1 MTQTLKAHLLVL
13 LATFL
18 VAGSFIASAKLSGV
32 IDSISLTLFRFF
44 VASLFLSP
52 IILVNKKYREKVFS
66 TMPRAMIISL
76 FYSLYFIGLFKALET
91 TTALNTGTLFTIVP
105 LLTAILCIFF
115 LKEKMSLKQLFIY
128 LVGIV
133 GTCIVVFKADI
144 NLFLNFS
151 LNQGD
156 IIFLFAIVAMALY
169 SITLKLL
176 HKKDDELFVLVFCT
190 LIGGCVWMF
199 LTLKIL
205 DIPLQW
211 QKIEGDLI
219 FYMLYLIIGATLFTL
234 YLYQQGS
241 IAIGPK
247 KLMAYVYLNPIAVAL
262 LMFLFEG
269 KVVNFGVLLGII
281 ISTFATIVLLKQK

>member
-1 MTQTLKAHLLVL
+1 MTQTLKAHFLVL

-44 VASLFLSP
+44 VASLFLAP
-52 IILVNKKYREKVFS
+52 IIFLNKKYRDKVLS
-66 TMPRAMIISL
+66 TIPRAMIISL

-91 TTALNTGTLFTIVP
+91 TTALNTGTLFTLVP
-105 LLTAILCIFF
+105 LLTGILCIFF
-115 LKEKMSLKQLFIY
+115 LKQKMSLKQLFIY

-176 HKKDDELFVLVFCT
+176 HKKDDELLVLVFCT
-190 LIGGCVWMF
+190 LIGGCIWMF
-199 LTLKIL
+199 LTLEIL

-241 IAIGPK
+241 ISIGPK
-247 KLMAYVYLNPIAVAL
+247 KVMAYVYLNPAAVAFL
-262 LMFLFEG
+262 LLIFENQLISW
-269 KVVNFGVLLGII
+269 KVIMGII
-281 ISTFATIVLLKQK
+281 LSLITTFLLLI

>member
-1 MTQTLKAHLLVL
+1 
-13 LATFL
+13 
-18 VAGSFIASAKLSGV
+18 
-32 IDSISLTLFRFF
+32 
-44 VASLFLSP
+44 
-52 IILVNKKYREKVFS
+52 
-66 TMPRAMIISL
+66 
-76 FYSLYFIGLFKALET
+76 
-91 TTALNTGTLFTIVP
+91 
-105 LLTAILCIFF
+105 LCIFF
-115 LKEKMSLKQLFIY
+115 LKQKLSLKQLFIY

-190 LIGGCVWMF
+190 LIGGCLWMF
-199 LTLKIL
+199 LTLQIL
-205 DIPLQW
+205 DIPLEW
-211 QKIEGDLI
+211 GKIEGDLI

-247 KLMAYVYLNPIAVAL
+247 KLMAYVYLNPVAISL
-262 LMFLFEG
+262 LMFILENQVILG
-269 KVVNFGVLLGII
+269 KVIVGII
-281 ISTFATIVLLKQK
+281 ISTITTILLLL

>member
-18 VAGSFIASAKLSGV
+18 VAGSFISSAKLSGV

-44 VASLFLSP
+44 VASLFLAL
-52 IILVNKKYREKVFS
+52 IIFFNKKYREKVFS

-91 TTALNTGTLFTIVP
+91 TTALNTGTLFTLVP

-115 LKEKMSLKQLFIY
+115 LKQKLSLKQLFIY

-176 HKKDDELFVLVFCT
+176 HKKDDELLVLVFCT
-190 LIGGCVWMF
+190 LIGGCIWMF

-205 DIPLQW
+205 DIPLEW
-211 QKIEGDLI
+211 GKIEGDLI

-247 KLMAYVYLNPIAVAL
+247 KLMAYVYLNPVAIAIL
-262 LMFLFEG
+262 LFIFENQLISG
-269 KVVNFGVLLGII
+269 KVIVGII
-281 ISTFATIVLLKQK
+281 ISTITTFLLLI

>member
-151 LNQGD
+151 LNEGD

-176 HKKDDELFVLVFCT
+176 HKKDDELTVLVFCT

>member
-18 VAGSFIASAKLSGV
+18 VAGSFIASAKLSGI

-44 VASLFLSP
+44 VASLFLAP
-52 IILVNKKYREKVFS
+52 IIFLNKKYRDKVLS
-66 TMPRAMIISL
+66 TIPRAMIISL

-91 TTALNTGTLFTIVP
+91 TTALNTGTLFTLVP
-105 LLTAILCIFF
+105 LLTGILCIFF
-115 LKEKMSLKQLFIY
+115 LKQKMSLKQLFIY

-176 HKKDDELFVLVFCT
+176 HKKEDELLVLVFCT
-190 LIGGCVWMF
+190 LIGGCIWMF

-247 KLMAYVYLNPIAVAL
+247 KLMAYVYLNPVAIAL
-262 LMFLFEG
+262 LMFILENQVILG
-269 KVVNFGVLLGII
+269 KVIVGII
-281 ISTFATIVLLKQK
+281 ISTITTILLLL

>member
-91 TTALNTGTLFTIVP
+91 TTALNTGTLFTLVP
-105 LLTAILCIFF
+105 LLTGILCIFF

-176 HKKDDELFVLVFCT
+176 HKKDDELTVLVFCT

-219 FYMLYLIIGATLFTL
+219 FYMIYLIIGATLFTL

>member
-1 MTQTLKAHLLVL
+1 LIQTLKAHLLVL

-52 IILVNKKYREKVFS
+52 IIFLNKKYRDKVLS
-66 TMPRAMIISL
+66 AMPRAMVISL

-91 TTALNTGTLFTIVP
+91 TTALNTGTLFTLVP

-115 LKEKMSLKQLFIY
+115 LKQKLSLKQLFIY

-176 HKKDDELFVLVFCT
+176 HKKDDELLVLVFCT
-190 LIGGCVWMF
+190 LIGGCLWMF
-199 LTLKIL
+199 LTLQIL
-205 DIPLQW
+205 DIPLEW
-211 QKIEGDLI
+211 GKIEGDLV

-247 KLMAYVYLNPIAVAL
+247 KLMAYVYLNPVAIAL
-262 LMFLFEG
+262 LMFILENQVILG
-269 KVVNFGVLLGII
+269 NVIVGII
-281 ISTFATIVLLKQK
+281 ISTITTILLLL

>member
-91 TTALNTGTLFTIVP
+91 TTALNTGTLFTLVP
-105 LLTAILCIFF
+105 LLTGILCIFF
-115 LKEKMSLKQLFIY
+115 LKEKMSLKQLVIY

-176 HKKDDELFVLVFCT
+176 HKKDDELTVLVFCT

>member
-1 MTQTLKAHLLVL
+1 MTQNLKAHLLIL

-44 VASLFLSP
+44 VASLFLAP
-52 IILVNKKYREKVFS
+52 IIFFNKKYREKVLS

-91 TTALNTGTLFTIVP
+91 TTALNTGTLFTLVP
-105 LLTAILCIFF
+105 LLTGILCIFF

-128 LVGIV
+128 LVGII

-144 NLFLNFS
+144 NLFLDFS

-190 LIGGCVWMF
+190 LIGGCIWMF
-199 LTLKIL
+199 LTLEIL
-205 DIPLQW
+205 DIPLEW
-211 QKIEGDLI
+211 EKIEGDLI

-262 LMFLFEG
+262 LMFIFEG
-269 KVVNFGVLLGII
+269 KVVNLGVLLGII

>member
-1 MTQTLKAHLLVL
+1 MIQNLKAHLLVL

-44 VASLFLSP
+44 VASLFLAP
-52 IILVNKKYREKVFS
+52 IIFLNKRYREKVLS

-91 TTALNTGTLFTIVP
+91 TTALNTGTLFTLVP

-115 LKEKMSLKQLFIY
+115 LKQKLSLKQLFIY

-190 LIGGCVWMF
+190 LIGGCIWMF
-199 LTLKIL
+199 LTLKVL
-205 DIPLQW
+205 DIPLEW
-211 QKIEGDLI
+211 GKIEGDLI

-247 KLMAYVYLNPIAVAL
+247 KLMAYVYLNPVAIAIL
-262 LMFLFEG
+262 LFIFENQLISG
-269 KVVNFGVLLGII
+269 KVIVGII
-281 ISTFATIVLLKQK
+281 ISTITTILLLI